1 MSKTKLIQSVVEQT
15 QWIKKDVS
23 KVVDAILQA
32 IEQSLSQGEEVSMV
46 GFGAFRVFQKEERK
60 GRNPRTGDPITL
72 PATKVVRFSAG
83 KNLKEAINSE
93 RR

>member
-23 KVVDAILQA
+23 KAVDSIFQA

-46 GFGAFRVFQKEERK
+46 GFGAFRVFQKKERK
-60 GRNPRTGDPITL
+60 GRNPRTGDPVTI

-83 KNLKEAINSE
+83 KNLKEAINS
-93 RR
+93 